1 MRRMPHLKDQFLLN
15 PKIHFLNHGSFGAT
29 PLPVF
34 QDYQRWQGELERQ
47 PVKFLG
53 RLSIQAYN
61 TEEDIK
67 ALIHALKR
75 LLSEH
80 V

>member
-1 MRRMPHLKDQFLLN
+1 MPPLKDQFLLN
-15 PKIHFLNHGSFGAT
+15 PKIHFLNHGSFGAA

-34 QDYQRWQGELERQ
+34 QDYQRWQLELERQ
-47 PVKFLG
+47 PVEVLG
-53 RLSIQAYN
+53 RLSIQGYN
-61 TEEDIK
+61 TTEDIK
-67 ALIHALKR
+67 ALINTLKR